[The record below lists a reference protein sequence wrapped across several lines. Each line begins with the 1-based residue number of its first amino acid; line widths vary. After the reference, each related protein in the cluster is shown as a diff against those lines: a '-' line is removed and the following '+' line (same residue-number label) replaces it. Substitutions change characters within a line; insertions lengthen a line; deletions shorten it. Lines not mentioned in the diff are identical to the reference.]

1 MRRFHH
7 AAVVALALG
16 LFASVC
22 VVVVGGCNSDPHE
35 THVQSNVGIAH

>member
-16 LFASVC
+16 LLASVC
-22 VVVVGGCNSDPHE
+22 VVVGGCNSDPHE